1 VETTFERH
9 HTNHVETFA
18 ESKLNGNR
26 HPVKVI
32 LSRCRRSRD
41 AVIIDSS
48 ISRDPTVLN
57 LFLLLAQQRSPPST
71 PPSKRSSV
79 VSSCILLPNFDWCLS
94 GICVISLKDCI
105 SRSRHHFTVVR
116 ILINAE
122 LNHASVCRSSKM
134 CALGCMRE
142 ELDRKFSQWRSE
154 SRVKTTT
161 GCCERR
167 SRMPQQQQSR
177 ESTQ

>member
-1 VETTFERH
+1 MY
-9 HTNHVETFA
+9 
-18 ESKLNGNR
+18 
-26 HPVKVI
+26 I
-32 LSRCRRSRD
+32 YRRSRD
-41 AVIIDSS
+41 AVI
-48 ISRDPTVLN
+48 SRDPTLDPTVLN
-57 LFLLLAQQRSPPST
+57 LFLLLAQQRP
-71 PPSKRSSV
+71 PPSKRSSI

-94 GICVISLKDCI
+94 GICVLSFKDCI
-105 SRSRHHFTVVR
+105 SRSRHPFTVVR

-142 ELDRKFSQWRSE
+142 ELGRKFSQWRSE
-154 SRVKTTT
+154 SRVQTTT